1 MYIFPLRSF
10 AFKVTTA
17 PPAQIMTKIVPKIT
31 SDPEFEEND
40 KVLWNLNI
48 YFKLNTK
55 NYTAKSK
62 HRSKGPHRSPKKFS
76 SLFT

>member
-1 MYIFPLRSF
+1 MLHIFPLRSF

-40 KVLWNLNI
+40 KVLWN
-48 YFKLNTK
+48 
-55 NYTAKSK
+55 
-62 HRSKGPHRSPKKFS
+62 
-76 SLFT
+76 